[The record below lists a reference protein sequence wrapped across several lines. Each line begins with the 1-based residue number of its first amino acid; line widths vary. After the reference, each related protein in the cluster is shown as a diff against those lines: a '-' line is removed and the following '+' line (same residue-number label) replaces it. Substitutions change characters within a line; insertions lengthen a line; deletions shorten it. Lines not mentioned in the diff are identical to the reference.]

1 MPDDVVTL
9 PGIDPAPAA
18 APAPSVP
25 SASPAAPPA
34 SAEAVPAE
42 PAAPPADPAATPATP
57 ADGEP
62 EGKSRRGNRVQDRI
76 NELTQERHGL
86 QRQNAELLGMVREL
100 VQGVRQGG
108 ITGAQAAQVAG
119 VAGTEQP
126 PQENQY
132 TNWQDFLVAKASYD
146 ARQQIRRELAQAAQQ
161 HQEAQQRQ
169 QAQTQAQARE
179 QATQRLHGTLS
190 TQMRDAATRYPDYV
204 DVVSQAVDELPLNV
218 EAAMAVSG
226 AGGDVAYY
234 LAQHPEVVPQ
244 LARLPDMVLAH
255 QIGRIATAMRSNASS
270 SAAPP
275 PGKPVGSR
283 GSAPLAYPDNATP
296 EQHIAWKKRMGLYG
310 QTQGK

>member
-18 APAPSVP
+18 APASTP

-34 SAEAVPAE
+34 SAEATPPE
-42 PAAPPADPAATPATP
+42 SAAPPVDPTAATTTAEAEAAEAKT
-57 ADGEP
+57 
-62 EGKSRRGNRVQDRI
+62 KRGNRVQDRI

-108 ITGAQAAQVAG
+108 ITGAQAAQAAG
-119 VAGTEQP
+119 VAGAEQP
-126 PQENQY
+126 PQENQF
-132 TNWQDFLVAKASYD
+132 TNWQDYLVAKASYD

-179 QATQRLHGTLS
+179 QATQRLHS
-190 TQMRDAATRYPDYV
+190 TMTSQMRDAASRYPDYI
-204 DVVSQAVDELPLNV
+204 DVVGQAVDELPLNV

-255 QIGRIATAMRSNASS
+255 QIGRIANAMRSSASS

-275 PGKPVGSR
+275 PGRPVGSR
-283 GSAPLAYPDNATP
+283 GSAPMDYPRDASPEEHLAWRQRAFGK
-296 EQHIAWKKRMGLYG
+296 AKRA
-310 QTQGK
+310 